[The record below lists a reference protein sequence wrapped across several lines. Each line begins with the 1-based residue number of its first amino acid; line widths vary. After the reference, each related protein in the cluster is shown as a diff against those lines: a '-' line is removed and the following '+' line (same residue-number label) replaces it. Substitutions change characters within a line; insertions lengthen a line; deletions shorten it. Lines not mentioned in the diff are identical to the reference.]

1 MNATISTSIRLGLSV
16 LCLLFSVFVLMIALV
31 SIQAMSGSEPF
42 REPLTFFTIG
52 FALAFEL
59 GATCSLPLT
68 GRYRAWPTAL
78 AFTSGGAVGGAVL
91 ASGLAL
97 ITGFERQLRA
107 LTDGGPLGIFLLAAT
122 VVALATPFAVGMSLL
137 HMMTRRSGRLSV

>member
-1 MNATISTSIRLGLSV
+1 MNATPSTSIRIALSV
-16 LCLLFSVFVLMIALV
+16 LGLLVSMFVLMIALV
-31 SIQAMSGSEPF
+31 ATQAMSGSEPF
-42 REPLTFFTIG
+42 REPLIFFTIS
-52 FALAFEL
+52 FALAFGL
-59 GATCSLPLT
+59 GATSSLPLA

-97 ITGFERQLRA
+97 ITGFERQLRV

-122 VVALATPFAVGMSLL
+122 VAALATPCVVGMWLL
-137 HMMTRRSGRLSV
+137 HLMTRMSGRVSM